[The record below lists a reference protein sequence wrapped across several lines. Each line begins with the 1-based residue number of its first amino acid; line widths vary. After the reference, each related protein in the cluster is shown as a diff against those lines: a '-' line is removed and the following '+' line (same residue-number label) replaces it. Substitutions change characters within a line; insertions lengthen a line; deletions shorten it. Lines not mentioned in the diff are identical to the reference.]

1 MINLTGSRANAKLQP
16 AVILLFLHEEYVT
29 VNCNFGSRQQTQMY
43 ILSYPVIVIHSTG
56 TVFLCAKPKRHAV
69 LYFYS
74 IQRGY
79 CEKRHRFG
87 PSIWATK
94 GPEKADALKT
104 QPWNQDSLHLW
115 DSHLQTQITIHFSQN
130 PLPSSHT

>member
-16 AVILLFLHEEYVT
+16 AVIYYSYKKSKLQLTATWIQVADANVHIVVSSHYHSQALFSSVQNQNDTPFYTSTLSKEDLVKNDT
-29 VNCNFGSRQQTQMY
+29 VLAPPFGRQ
-43 ILSYPVIVIHSTG
+43 
-56 TVFLCAKPKRHAV
+56 K
-69 LYFYS
+69 
-74 IQRGY
+74 
-79 CEKRHRFG
+79 
-87 PSIWATK
+87 W
-94 GPEKADALKT
+94 PEKADALKI

>member
-16 AVILLFLHEEYVT
+16 AVIYYSYKKSKLQLTATWIQAADANVRIVVCSHCHSQALFSSVQNQNDTPFYT
-29 VNCNFGSRQQTQMY
+29 ST
-43 ILSYPVIVIHSTG
+43 LS
-56 TVFLCAKPKRHAV
+56 KED
-69 LYFYS
+69 
-74 IQRGY
+74 
-79 CEKRHRFG
+79 EKRHRFG

-94 GPEKADALKT
+94 GPEKADALKI

>member
-16 AVILLFLHEEYVT
+16 AVIYYSYKKSKLQLTATWIQAADANVRIVVSSHCHSQALFSSVQNQNDTPFYT
-29 VNCNFGSRQQTQMY
+29 ST
-43 ILSYPVIVIHSTG
+43 LS
-56 TVFLCAKPKRHAV
+56 KED
-69 LYFYS
+69 
-74 IQRGY
+74 
-79 CEKRHRFG
+79 EKRHRLG

-94 GPEKADALKT
+94 GPEKADALKI